1 MKKSNLLT
9 LIFLFIAV
17 IGAIIFAACTSSE
30 SEKETSSEPS
40 STITDSSE
48 ALTSSS
54 AIDISS
60 ETTSISSPAADMESA
75 LFIGDSRTVGLMEY
89 SGLTEADFFCNSG
102 MSVFNVRKE
111 RVSVPNIG
119 KVTLDELLSN
129 KKYSKIY
136 LMLGI
141 NELGYKFESI
151 TANYGKLLDFIKS
164 TQPDVKIFVQA
175 NLHVSADRSDSDSH
189 INNAAINRLNLKLSE
204 FADNSTIFYIDANPL
219 FDDSLG
225 NLSSDKTSDSAHLY
239 AKHYSEWGEWIR
251 TETANKLY

>member
-1 MKKSNLLT
+1 
-9 LIFLFIAV
+9 
-17 IGAIIFAACTSSE
+17 
-30 SEKETSSEPS
+30 
-40 STITDSSE
+40 
-48 ALTSSS
+48 
-54 AIDISS
+54 
-60 ETTSISSPAADMESA
+60 MENS

-89 SGLTEADFFCNSG
+89 SGLTDADFFCNSG

-111 RVSVPNIG
+111 RVSVPKIG

-129 KKYSKIY
+129 KKYGKIY

-151 TANYGKLLDFIKS
+151 TDNYGKLIDFIKS

-175 NLHVSADRSDSDSH
+175 NLHVSASRSDSDSY
-189 INNAAINRLNLKLSE
+189 INNAAINKLNLKLAE
-204 FADNSTIFYIDANPL
+204 FADNTTVFYIDANPL
-219 FDDSLG
+219 FDDAHG

-251 TETANKLY
+251 TETANKLNRLEAVN